1 MADFGWRGKLAQFW
15 NRTIGRLVPRLQ
27 VQRWANASIAAVPVG
42 EWAKQLMDGDL
53 EVGTWQGWMRE
64 EIKREYIR
72 QYLIGRGGV
81 EKMTPVDWGSCGGM
95 CRDQFRYLDD
105 FAQEIADGLLS
116 EGIIRRRS
124 EMYINSAR
132 EGLERGKE
140 RAAPEAGLDEVKWEL
155 DPSPEVEHCVG
166 EPGSPGCT
174 ELSEMGWQKADP
186 WPFRK
191 GREKLYCGSGG
202 TPCLTSCRC
211 TTKWRRGKR
220 RAG

>member
-1 MADFGWRGKLAQFW
+1 MARFEWRPKLAQLW

-27 VQRWANASIAAVPVG
+27 VQRWVNASISAVPVG
-42 EWAKQLMDGDL
+42 EWAAQLMAGTLD
-53 EVGTWQGWMRE
+53 VGTWQERMRG
-64 EIKREYIR
+64 EIKREVIR
-72 QYLIGRGGV
+72 QYLLGRGGV
-81 EKMTPVDWGSCGGM
+81 EKMTPADYGSCGGM
-95 CRDQFRYLDD
+95 IADQYRYLDD
-105 FAQEIADGLLS
+105 FADEIADGLLS
-116 EGIIRRRS
+116 EGQIRRRS

-132 EGLERGKE
+132 EAFERAKE
-140 RAAPEAGLDEVKWEL
+140 RAAAEADLNEVRWEL

-174 ELSEMGWQKADP
+174 ELSEMGWQPADP

-211 TTKWRRGKR
+211 STKWRKR
-220 RAG
+220 RRR